1 ALAALM
7 LPAVAAAGP
16 LETRADQ
23 ITQQIATTFVR
34 AYPLIA
40 ASAGVAYRF
49 DPVTGNF
56 AREPAIAGQVFL
68 ERASTIGRGRWNLG
82 VSYQRVSLESI
93 EGHDTD
99 SLSDRVPLA
108 LADAGGQVVGQTTFD
123 RFDVTAVTHVTTLS
137 FTYGLTDDADV
148 NLTLPMIASST
159 ETKLTATTTS
169 FVTGETATSTTPDEE
184 DDFGAGDLILRGR
197 YRFLEREPGALAAG

>member
-1 ALAALM
+1 MRTSGFGTWVLAAVL
-7 LPAVAAAGP
+7 LPAVATAQNA

-34 AYPLIA
+34 SYPLIA

-56 AREPAIAGQVFL
+56 QREPSIAGQVFL
-68 ERASTIGRGRWNLG
+68 ERSSSIGRGRWNLG
-82 VSYQRVSLESI
+82 VSYQRVPLESI

-108 LADAGGQVVGQTTFD
+108 LVDDAGQVVGQ
-123 RFDVTAVTHVTTLS
+123 ATL
-137 FTYGLTDDADV
+137 D
-148 NLTLPMIASST
+148 
-159 ETKLTATTTS
+159 
-169 FVTGETATSTTPDEE
+169 
-184 DDFGAGDLILRGR
+184 
-197 YRFLEREPGALAAG
+197 